1 MSGLTCFYCGLTH
14 HLVEA
19 GGVHYCP
26 NRLCTGPGSWSHR
39 KNLKSYTELKD
50 GGYTVDPMEV
60 LDSVRANTQP
70 DPIIWAAECKAVQ
83 KWMREA
89 FDQTS
94 GGYLPRVGTDS

>member
-39 KNLKSYTELKD
+39 KDLKSYKELD
-50 GGYTVDPMEV
+50 GGGYTVDPREV
-60 LDSVRANTQP
+60 LDSVRANTNP
-70 DPIIWAAECKAVQ
+70 DPNIWAAECRAVA
-83 KWMREA
+83 KWMFE
-89 FDQTS
+89 S
-94 GGYLPRVGTDS
+94 GGDMPKVGTDS